1 MSCADAPSAII
12 VDSPMAASRTK
23 ARTTRLVFKR
33 IVPPYFRFS
42 LVYNSHGRLARPR
55 DAGGPLFLFAIWRVK
70 KANQEPPPFYNTHD
84 TPESFNWCSVL
95 APSPSIYHTPLI
107 FILSS
112 PPKPKL
118 S

>member
-70 KANQEPPPFYNTHD
+70 KANEEPPLYYKTQCAAG
-84 TPESFNWCSVL
+84 SFNKRSC
-95 APSPSIYHTPLI
+95 
-107 FILSS
+107 FS
-112 PPKPKL
+112 PPSL
-118 S
+118 I

>member
-70 KANQEPPPFYNTHD
+70 KAKEETPLYYKTHGA
-84 TPESFNWCSVL
+84 PGSFNRGSCL
-95 APSPSIYHTPLI
+95 GPAASI
-107 FILSS
+107 
-112 PPKPKL
+112 
-118 S
+118 